1 MRDNTLIFLEL
12 FLYLLLGTFSG
23 ILAGLFGIGGGII
36 IIPSFFYIF
45 TLLGFPEESLSQ
57 MVIATSLGV
66 IVFSSLAST
75 YSHHI
80 RKAVIWN
87 IIKVIAPSICVG
99 SALGAVTASYI
110 ASSTLQ
116 GLVAIFLIAVAV
128 QMALQL
134 PPPNQNPRTNIVGP
148 IIVGSGIGWLSGI
161 FGIGGG
167 VFSVPYFYHRGLQMT
182 QAIGSSAACG
192 IPIAISGSISY
203 MIVGNDL
210 LNLPAYSLGYVYLPG
225 AVLVGL
231 ASIIT
236 AQIGVKAAHRINQK
250 KLRVAFALLVM
261 IMGLNL
267 LLR

>member
-1 MRDNTLIFLEL
+1 ML
-12 FLYLLLGTFSG
+12 FQF
-23 ILAGLFGIGGGII
+23 
-36 IIPSFFYIF
+36 
-45 TLLGFPEESLSQ
+45 
-57 MVIATSLGV
+57 
-66 IVFSSLAST
+66 
-75 YSHHI
+75 
-80 RKAVIWN
+80 
-87 IIKVIAPSICVG
+87 
-99 SALGAVTASYI
+99 
-110 ASSTLQ
+110 
-116 GLVAIFLIAVAV
+116 
-128 QMALQL
+128 
-134 PPPNQNPRTNIVGP
+134 PPPNQRPITNLAGP

-182 QAIGSSAACG
+182 QAIGTSAACG